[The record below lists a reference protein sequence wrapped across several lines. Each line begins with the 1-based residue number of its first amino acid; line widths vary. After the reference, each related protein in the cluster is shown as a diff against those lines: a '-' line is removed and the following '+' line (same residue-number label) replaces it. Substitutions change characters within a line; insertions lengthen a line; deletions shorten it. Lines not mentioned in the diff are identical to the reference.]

1 MVHCTAC
8 GSLLKGTEGACPV
21 CGMPYTTP
29 HLRAGTKLQGGK
41 YTVGRVLGQG
51 GFGITYQGA
60 DLSRNRPVAIKEFFP
75 DGSSRRT
82 NALLPPTSFGGQ
94 GLEAALENFLDE
106 ARTLRRFDHPG
117 IVDVMDVFEE
127 NFTAY
132 LVMELLQGETLGGR
146 IVEAGA
152 LSAQEVMK
160 LASALSDALAVVH
173 EAGLLHRDIKPD
185 NVFLTQDGRTVLID
199 FGSAR
204 AYASGQTVSHTRL
217 VTPGYAPLEQY
228 TTEAKFGPYTDLY
241 ALAATLHHA
250 ATGTPP
256 PPVTDRLAGAE
267 LSPLPDELPP
277 GLRVAIEQGLEIR
290 IDERPA
296 TVAAFRDL
304 LTRETRPRRR
314 LEVPTPAPQ
323 VPETREAGRF
333 DVVLRHSGFLRF
345 LVMAEIANLTG
356 LEPVQAMRLASEGG
370 VINSSVSQED
380 AQNIKRRLEAMGAAV
395 VVVPTGSAGDAP
407 RTRAPTPARTGR
419 RTRQQRP
426 QTPSFGSGC
435 LIGFLLLFLL
445 FFLLSSGSF
454 IFFF

>member
-8 GSLLKGTEGACPV
+8 GSLLKGTEGTCPV

-29 HLRAGTKLQGGK
+29 HLRAGTKLHGGK

-82 NALLPPTSFGGQ
+82 NALLPPTSFGAQ
-94 GLEAALENFLDE
+94 GLEAGLKNFLDE

-146 IVEAGA
+146 ITKSGA
-152 LSAQEVMK
+152 LSAQEVMD

-204 AYASGQTVSHTRL
+204 AYASGRTVSHTRL

-241 ALAATLHHA
+241 ALAATLYHA

-277 GLRVAIEQGLEIR
+277 GLRAAIEQGLEIR
-290 IDERPA
+290 VDERPA
-296 TVAAFRDL
+296 TVAAFRDS
-304 LTRETRPRRR
+304 LTREARPRRP

-323 VPETREAGRF
+323 VPETRSGRF
-333 DVVLRHSGFLRF
+333 DVMLRHSGFLRF
-345 LVMAEIANLTG
+345 LVVAEIANLTG
-356 LEPVQAMRLASEGG
+356 LEPIQAMRLASEGG
-370 VINSSVSQED
+370 VINSNVSQED
-380 AQNIKRRLEAMGAAV
+380 AQTIKRRLEAMGAAV

-407 RTRAPTPARTGR
+407 STRTPAPARRGQ

-435 LIGFLLLFLL
+435 LIGFLLLLL
-445 FFLLSSGSF
+445 FFFLLSSGSF